1 MAAVRR
7 APRTPTYGNLA
18 YDLDAIVRERQLEE
32 AGTMPERRPEP
43 EPEIQVTPRV
53 RQHAKARPS
62 ALLMVSIVVLCAMV
76 MALMLGFVQ
85 LTKVSTSVSE
95 IKSELAVLNDEHVS
109 LLTRYEQTFD
119 LATIKETA
127 EAAGMTKP
135 TSAQIEYVDLSG
147 SDVAVVYQAG
157 SDGLLDDLIHGVG
170 DGLAALV
177 EYFR

>member
-1 MAAVRR
+1 MADPRR
-7 APRTPTYGNLA
+7 RPGTMTNGNLA
-18 YDLDAIVRERQLEE
+18 YDLDALVRERNLEE
-32 AGTMPERRPEP
+32 AGKVHEHERAPQVQPRPRRQAAAEP
-43 EPEIQVTPRV
+43 RP
-53 RQHAKARPS
+53 KASPV
-62 ALLMVSIVVLCAMV
+62 LVGGIVILAAMV
-76 MALMLGFVQ
+76 MALIMGYVQ
-85 LTKVSTSVSE
+85 LTTISGNVTKL
-95 IKSELAVLNDEHVS
+95 KSELAVLNDEHVS

-157 SDGLLDDLIHGVG
+157 SDGLLDGLIHGVG
-170 DGLAALV
+170 EGLAALV